1 MMYVRQKVPI
11 NELDALDLRI
21 LSELQAN
28 GRMSNQDLS
37 EKVGLSPSPCLRR
50 LRQLEE
56 RGVISRYVALVDPAT
71 VGLSVTA
78 FVRVRLD
85 RQDDKHLEM
94 FEQAISDFPEVME
107 CYLMSG
113 DADYHLRVL
122 VGSLSEF
129 ETFLRARLTK
139 IAGVAEVTTSFGLR
153 QVVYRTELPAPGR
166 GAASR

>member
-1 MMYVRQKVPI
+1 MPYV
-11 NELDALDLRI
+11 EMDALDFRI
-21 LSELQAN
+21 LAELQAN
-28 GRMSNQDLS
+28 GRMSNQELS

-50 LRQLEE
+50 LRHLED
-56 RGVISRYVALVDPAT
+56 RGIISRYVALVDPAA

-85 RQDDKHLEM
+85 RQDDKHLEI
-94 FEQAISDFPEVME
+94 FENMVSGFPEVME

-129 ETFLRARLTK
+129 ETFLRAKLTK
-139 IAGVAEVTTSFGLR
+139 IAGVAEVKTSFGLR
-153 QVVYRTELPAPGR
+153 QVVYRTELPAQV
-166 GAASR
+166 